1 MMIIMNYADQFPCDS
16 LSEDALYVLN
26 MRQFLAG
33 GQTSLDRVLI
43 FP

>member
-1 MMIIMNYADQFPCDS
+1 MMIIMNYAGQFPYES

-33 GQTSLDRVLI
+33 GKTSLDRVLI